1 VSLTKKE
8 PKKSRL
14 YANPTILPKSTAAQ
28 NQTRPTSS
36 VSNMVLLNPPPI
48 SQKRDL
54 NKAGDNTRL
63 AIFISKDAN

>member
-1 VSLTKKE
+1 MFLSNIEDQKIKALFKSYAFAKIYGGAPPE
-8 PKKSRL
+8 PLLR
-14 YANPTILPKSTAAQ
+14 
-28 NQTRPTSS
+28 R